1 MCFRSVSVWI
11 LNELFGSFVGVSKGT
26 AWGGVSIGSGHGIE
40 EGLAHAAV
48 LKGGMGNMQWH
59 K

>member
-1 MCFRSVSVWI
+1 MGRSEFRQWP
-11 LNELFGSFVGVSKGT
+11 
-26 AWGGVSIGSGHGIE
+26 GIE